1 MLNRS
6 FTMLE
11 DVNIAEPII
20 AVDAEDPSGI
30 WAEAKKRILRIRA
43 RAADA
48 MVDLFDE
55 IRDLR
60 ESVPSDS
67 AVETWLQ
74 NECGISPRDM
84 AVHRKFHD
92 VLGEHEKLIRK
103 RGVSLQT
110 VKVLVATDAQTRAQ
124 SLRRIEAGLSVDE
137 VEVASIRKSRQDSER
152 SDEAEQLRRRRQW
165 VNKAGKIRSYAQI
178 RDLEDAASSLRDEL
192 VSFQKGFRDYLF
204 DALFEEEPEESDAYE
219 STRQSLMARAEGVL
233 EGFVALFGAQHA
245 AVPHWEH
252 LRIDDPEAAAIAE
265 VYDALVR
272 LTQGRFG
279 INEGFDA
286 LSDDRLGGIDSDWM
300 SDRLAYLAGLKLDI
314 RTNLR
319 SAPRPVKVLSSLELC
334 AGAGGEAIGLMA
346 AGFKPAAL
354 YDIGKQQART
364 LKKNW
369 PRWNVQRANL
379 KAPETMK
386 EMSQYIGDIDLISGG
401 VPCQSFSKAGKR
413 RGAEDERQLFDVA
426 CDIVKLVKPK
436 AFFFENVLGFLEG
449 KHEPLRRELLKEF
462 EEAGYKT
469 TLFTMKAV
477 DYGLPQSRERVV
489 LLGLR
494 PEYWDRFELPFPRVP
509 LHQSLGSLVGPVVF
523 PFYSGYG
530 GGGPEMVPSKAQK
543 QYDEWVEWWLAKY
556 GNKVAPTIL
565 GRYGEFAR
573 QADAWTEAGFDQS
586 RLADAP
592 VAIDSDMIG
601 MLPPL
606 TIDLVKT
613 LQGFPAAWTFTSPN
627 PNNNQQMVA
636 NAFPPVM
643 ARAIGH
649 AVHSA
654 ITGEKIDID
663 AALRTTIIEESRIG
677 VAPPVKIIEKK
688 KPGRPKKHVVR
699 SRGYLTSNRANQP
712 RLELA
717 PEGGPRLLRSLA
729 PRLAPAYPDDPR
741 RQAAEDWRDRAGR
754 HLYGDDPEILD
765 DVEA

>member
-43 RAADA
+43 RAANA
-48 MVDLFDE
+48 MVDFFDE

-103 RGVSLQT
+103 RGVSMQT
-110 VKVLVATDAQTRAQ
+110 VKALVATDAQTRAQ
-124 SLRRIEAGLSVDE
+124 ALRQIEGGLSVDE
-137 VEVASIRKSRQDSER
+137 VAVARIRKSRQDSER
-152 SDEAEQLRRRRQW
+152 SDEAERLRRRRQW
-165 VNKAGKIRSYAQI
+165 VNKAGKTRSHAQI
-178 RDLEDAASSLRDEL
+178 RDLEDAASNLRDEL
-192 VSFQKGFRDYLF
+192 ISFQKEFRDYLF
-204 DALFEEEPEESDAYE
+204 DALFEELEESEAYE
-219 STRQSLMARAEGVL
+219 SARHSLMERAEGVL
-233 EGFVALFGAQHA
+233 EGFVALFGTKHA
-245 AVPHWEH
+245 ALPQWEH
-252 LRIDDPEAAAIAE
+252 LRIVDQEAAAIAQ

-279 INEGFDA
+279 LYEGFDA

-300 SDRLAYLAGLKLDI
+300 SDRLAYLAGLKLEI

-354 YDIGKQQART
+354 YDNGLHQRDT

-369 PRWNVQRANL
+369 PRWNVQRVNL
-379 KAPETMK
+379 KAPETIE
-386 EMSQYIGDIDLISGG
+386 EMSQYIGDIDLVSGG

-462 EEAGYKT
+462 EKAGYKT

-509 LHQSLGSLVGPVVF
+509 LHQSLGSLVGPVIF

-530 GGGPEMVPSKAQK
+530 GRGPELVSSEAQK
-543 QYDEWVEWWLAKY
+543 QYDAWVEWWLAKY
-556 GNKVAPTIL
+556 GAKVAPTIL

-586 RLADAP
+586 RLAEAP
-592 VAIDSDMIG
+592 LAIDNGRIG

-627 PNNNQQMVA
+627 PNNNLQMVA

-663 AALRTTIIEESRIG
+663 AALRTRIIEESRIG
-677 VAPPVKIIEKK
+677 VAPPVRMIEKQK
-688 KPGRPKKHVVR
+688 RGRPRKHVVR
-699 SRGYLTSNRANQP
+699 SRGYLTSNRANLP
-712 RLELA
+712 RVERALDD
-717 PEGGPRLLRSLA
+717 GPRLLRSFA
-729 PRLAPAYPDDPR
+729 PRPAPTYPDDPL
-741 RQAAEDWRDRAGR
+741 RQAAEDWRDRAER
-754 HLYGDDPEILD
+754 HLYGDDLEILD